1 MIINKLN
8 LLLAERFIKASKLAK
23 DTGIAQSTI
32 SKIVNNAT
40 SQIDYSTLDKICLYL
55 KITPSDFFEYAPYQ
69 FVFKNFQNEGYT
81 EDKKMAHFKF
91 NIEISGEVFPVSFN
105 GFIFDLNN
113 PEGASVSLH
122 PLGEKDMENL
132 LFDFDK
138 HLSISIKSSLS
149 EEITSYISKNILD
162 NLGIKKI
169 NKVDVD
175 YFYLPF

>member
-69 FVFKNFQNEGYT
+69 FVFKNFQNDGYT
-81 EDKKMAHFKF
+81 KNKESAHYKF
-91 NIEISGEVFPVSFN
+91 DIEIVGELFPVSFT
-105 GFIFDLNN
+105 GYIFDLNN
-113 PEGASVSLH
+113 PEGASVSVN
-122 PLGEKDMENL
+122 PLNEKNLENIF
-132 LFDFDK
+132 FDFDK

-162 NLGIKKI
+162 SLGIKKI

-175 YFYLPF
+175 YFYMPF

>member
-81 EDKKMAHFKF
+81 KDKKTAFFKF
-91 NIEISGEVFPVSFN
+91 NIEISGEIFPVSFK
-105 GFIFDLNN
+105 GSIFDLNN

>member
-69 FVFKNFQNEGYT
+69 FELKNFKNEGNAK
-81 EDKKMAHFKF
+81 DKKETFFKF
-91 NIEISGEVFPVSFN
+91 DIEITGELFPVTFTGVISDFN
-105 GFIFDLNN
+105 NT
-113 PEGASVSLH
+113 EGVSVSVH
-122 PLGEKDMENL
+122 PLNEKMLENIY
-132 LFDFDK
+132 FDFDK
-138 HLSISIKSSLS
+138 HLSVSIKASLS
-149 EEITSYISKNILD
+149 EEIIAYISKNIFEIF
-162 NLGIKKI
+162 GIKKV

-175 YFYLPF
+175 YLEMPF